1 MMKSYCFPSTYEF
14 TNQELSNV
22 ANNLLDGIKIKIN
35 ENDYIVGNLALRKVI
50 PLTKIS
56 IQLLLRKNINY
67 C

>member
-35 ENDYIVGNLALRKVI
+35 ENDYIVGNLALREGYS
-50 PLTKIS
+50 LTKIS

>member
-35 ENDYIVGNLALRKVI
+35 ENDYIVGN
-50 PLTKIS
+50 
-56 IQLLLRKNINY
+56 
-67 C
+67 